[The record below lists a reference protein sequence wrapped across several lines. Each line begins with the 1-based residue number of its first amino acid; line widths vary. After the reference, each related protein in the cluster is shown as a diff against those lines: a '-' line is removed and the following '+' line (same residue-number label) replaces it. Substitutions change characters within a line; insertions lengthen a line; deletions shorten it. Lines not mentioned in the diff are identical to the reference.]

1 MKSYNLKLR
10 IFKIKN
16 FFYYLFLIFIIH
28 YLLLTINLA
37 YAVCPLCTI
46 AVGAGVEASR
56 LLGVDDTI
64 SGIWIGGLVVSM
76 SLWLADWL
84 TKKNLLKKGLSEGIS
99 LIVFYFLTIPFLF
112 WGKLIGNSGNTI
124 LGIDKIIFGIIF
136 GSLVFF
142 VSVWFENYLRKINQG
157 KVFIYYQKV
166 LLPLFFLATA
176 SLILFFLTF

>member
-1 MKSYNLKLR
+1 MKIQ
-10 IFKIKN
+10 IFKLLILS
-16 FFYYLFLIFIIH
+16 FFLFSIF
-28 YLLLTINLA
+28 YFPFSKV

-46 AVGAGVEASR
+46 AVGAGVEVSR

-64 SGIWIGGLVVSM
+64 AGVWIGGLVVSM

-99 LIVFYFLTIPFLF
+99 LIVFYLLTIPFLF

-166 LLPLFFLATA
+166 LFPLFFLATA